1 MYRPRVFGTIL
12 SVRVR
17 TADPQEDDEMKI
29 RTVDQLDLSGKRTL
43 VRVDFNVPMDKS
55 GNVTDVTRLQ
65 AALPTIRA
73 AVEKGAKTI
82 LLSHLGRPKGKR
94 VPEMSLAPVAPRL
107 STLLGKPVS
116 FVPDCVGE
124 AAEKAVAA
132 MKPGDV
138 LLLENVRFHAEEEKN
153 DEGFGKRL
161 AALCDVYVNDA
172 FATAHR
178 GHASNVAILK
188 FVRERAAGLLMKDE
202 IAYFEKALVSPA
214 RPLIAVFGG
223 AKISGKIEA
232 INNVLGKVD
241 KILIGGA
248 MANTFF
254 AALGYGVGK
263 SLCEMEMV
271 ETARQVLSGAASR
284 KVRLYLPV
292 DVVVADRL
300 DAASATRTV
309 PAQEIPEGMMALD
322 VGPASSLLFREALQ
336 DAKTIVWNGPMGAF
350 ETAPFAA
357 GTLSI
362 MRALAESDATT
373 IVGGGDTDTALH
385 KAGLFSRMSY
395 VSTGGGAFLEL
406 LEGKRLPGI
415 AALEE

>member
-1 MYRPRVFGTIL
+1 
-12 SVRVR
+12 
-17 TADPQEDDEMKI
+17 MKI
-29 RTVDQLDLSGKRTL
+29 RSVDQLDLSGKRTL
-43 VRVDFNVPMDKS
+43 IRVDFNVPIDKS
-55 GNVTDVTRLQ
+55 GNITDETRLK
-65 AALPTIRA
+65 AAVPTIRA
-73 AVEKGAKTI
+73 TMDKGAKTI
-82 LLSHLGRPKGKR
+82 LLSHLGRPKGKP
-94 VPEMSLAPVAPRL
+94 VPEMSLAPVAASL
-107 STLLGKPVS
+107 SKLLGKPVA
-116 FVPDCVGE
+116 FAADCVGE
-124 AAEKAVAA
+124 TAEKAVAA

-138 LLLENVRFHAEEEKN
+138 LLLENVRFYAEEEKN
-153 DEGFGKRL
+153 DEGFGKKL
-161 AALCDVYVNDA
+161 ASLCDVYVNDA

-178 GHASNVAILK
+178 GHSSNVAILK
-188 FVRERAAGLLMKDE
+188 FVKERAAGLLMKDE
-202 IAYFEKALVSPA
+202 IAYFEKALISPA
-214 RPLIAVFGG
+214 RPLAAVFGG

-263 SLCEMEMV
+263 SLFEAEMI
-271 ETARQVLSGAASR
+271 ETAKQVLAGAAAR
-284 KVRLYLPV
+284 KVKVYLPV

-300 DAASATRTV
+300 ESPSSIQNV

-322 VGPASSLLFREALQ
+322 IGPASGLLFKEALH
-336 DAKTIVWNGPMGAF
+336 DAKTIVWNGPMGVF
-350 ETAPFAA
+350 ESPQFAG
-357 GTLSI
+357 GTQAV
-362 MRALAESDATT
+362 MRALAESSATT

-415 AALEE
+415 AALEEA

>member
-1 MYRPRVFGTIL
+1 MR
-12 SVRVR
+12 
-17 TADPQEDDEMKI
+17 I
-29 RTVDQLDLSGKRTL
+29 RTMDQLDLSGKRTL

-65 AALPTIRA
+65 AALPTIRM
-73 AVEKGAKTI
+73 AVEGGAKTI

-107 STLLGKPVS
+107 STLLGKQVR

-124 AAEKAVAA
+124 EAERAVAA

-138 LLLENVRFHAEEEKN
+138 LLLENVRYHAEEEKN
-153 DEGFGKRL
+153 DEGFGRKL

-178 GHASNVAILK
+178 GHASNVAIVK
-188 FVRERAAGLLMKDE
+188 FVSVRAAGLLMKDE

-214 RPLIAVFGG
+214 RPLVAVFGG

-263 SLCEMEMV
+263 SLCEKEMA
-271 ETARQVLSGAASR
+271 ETARQVLAGAASR

-300 DAASATRTV
+300 EATAATRTV

-322 VGPASSLLFREALQ
+322 VGPASSLLFREAIQ

-357 GTLSI
+357 GTLAI

>member
-1 MYRPRVFGTIL
+1 
-12 SVRVR
+12 
-17 TADPQEDDEMKI
+17 MKI

-43 VRVDFNVPMDKS
+43 IRVDFNVPIGKDGKI
-55 GNVTDVTRLQ
+55 TDDTRLQ
-65 AALPTIRA
+65 AAIPTIRMA
-73 AVEKGAKTI
+73 IEKGARTI
-82 LLSHLGRPKGKR
+82 LLSHLGRPKGKP

-107 STLLGKPVS
+107 TQLLGTPVA
-116 FVPDCVGE
+116 FATDCVGE

-132 MKPGDV
+132 LGSGGV
-138 LLLENVRFHAEEEKN
+138 LLLENVRFHPEEEKN

-161 AALCDVYVNDA
+161 AALCDAYVNDA

-178 GHASNVAILK
+178 GHASNVAILR
-188 FVRERAAGLLMKDE
+188 FVKVRAAGLLMKDE

-214 RPLIAVFGG
+214 RPLAAVFGG

-254 AALGYGVGK
+254 AAMGYGVGR
-263 SLCEMEMV
+263 SLHEAEMA
-271 ETARQVLSGAASR
+271 ETARTVLAGAAAR
-284 KVRLYLPV
+284 KVKLYLPV
-292 DVVVADRL
+292 DVTVADRL
-300 DAASATRTV
+300 DAPTSTKTV
-309 PAQEIPEGMMALD
+309 PAQEIPGEMMALD
-322 VGPASSLLFREALQ
+322 IGPATGLLFREALQ

-350 ETAPFAA
+350 ETPPFGA
-357 GTLSI
+357 GTQAL
-362 MRALAESDATT
+362 MRALAESSATT

-415 AALEE
+415 AALEEA

>member
-1 MYRPRVFGTIL
+1 
-12 SVRVR
+12 
-17 TADPQEDDEMKI
+17 MKV
-29 RTVDQLDLSGKRTL
+29 RTVDQLDLAGKRTL
-43 VRVDFNVPMDKS
+43 IRVDFNVPIARD
-55 GNVTDVTRLQ
+55 GGVTDDTRLQ
-65 AALPTIRA
+65 AALPTIRK
-73 AVEKGAKTI
+73 AVEQGAKTI
-82 LLSHLGRPKGKR
+82 LLSHLGRPKGKA

-107 STLLGKPVS
+107 SRLLERPVA
-116 FVPDCVGE
+116 FAADCVGE
-124 AAEKAVAA
+124 PAEKAVAA
-132 MKPGDV
+132 MNPGDV
-138 LLLENVRFHAEEEKN
+138 LLLENVRFHAGEEKN
-153 DEGFGKRL
+153 DEEFGKKL
-161 AALCDVYVNDA
+161 AALCDAYVNDA

-178 GHASNVAILK
+178 AHASNVAILR
-188 FVRERAAGLLMKDE
+188 FVKERAAGLLMKDE

-214 RPLIAVFGG
+214 RPLAAVFGG

-254 AALGYGVGK
+254 AALGYGVGT
-263 SLCEMEMV
+263 SLHEAEME
-271 ETARQVLSGAASR
+271 ETARQVLSGAAAR
-284 KVRLYLPV
+284 KVKLYLPV

-300 DAASATRTV
+300 DAPGSARTV
-309 PAQEIPEGMMALD
+309 PSQEIPEATMALD
-322 VGPASSLLFREALQ
+322 IGPATALLFREALL

-350 ETAPFAA
+350 ETAPFGS
-357 GTLSI
+357 GTQAI
-362 MRALAESDATT
+362 MRALAESSATT

-415 AALEE
+415 VALEEE

>member
-1 MYRPRVFGTIL
+1 
-12 SVRVR
+12 
-17 TADPQEDDEMKI
+17 MKI
-29 RTVDQLDLSGKRTL
+29 RTIDQLDLSGKRTL

-55 GNVTDVTRLQ
+55 GNVTDITRLQ
-65 AALPTIRA
+65 AALPTIRIA
-73 AVEKGAKTI
+73 MEKGAKTI

-107 STLLGKPVS
+107 SSLLGKEVP
-116 FVPDCVGE
+116 FVPDCVGDE
-124 AAEKAVAA
+124 AEKAVAA

-138 LLLENVRFHAEEEKN
+138 LLLENVRFHAGEEKN
-153 DEGFGKRL
+153 DEEFGRKL

-178 GHASNVAILK
+178 GHASNVAIVR
-188 FVRERAAGLLMKDE
+188 FVPVRAAGLLMKDE

-214 RPLIAVFGG
+214 RPLVAVFGG

-254 AALGYGVGK
+254 VALGYGVGK
-263 SLCEMEMV
+263 SLCESEMA
-271 ETARQVLSGAASR
+271 ETARQVLAGAASR

-300 DAASATRTV
+300 EATAPTRTV

-322 VGPASSLLFREALQ
+322 VGPASSILFREAIQ

-362 MRALAESDATT
+362 MRALADSDATT

>member
-1 MYRPRVFGTIL
+1 MR
-12 SVRVR
+12 
-17 TADPQEDDEMKI
+17 I
-29 RTVDQLDLSGKRTL
+29 RTIDQLDLSGKRTL

-65 AALPTIRA
+65 AALPTIRMA
-73 AVEKGAKTI
+73 MEKGAKTI
-82 LLSHLGRPKGKR
+82 LLSHLGRPKGKK

-138 LLLENVRFHAEEEKN
+138 LLLENVRYYAEEEKN
-153 DEGFGKRL
+153 DEGFGRKL

-188 FVRERAAGLLMKDE
+188 FVSVRAAGLLMKDE

-263 SLCEMEMV
+263 SLCEKEMV

-300 DAASATRTV
+300 EATAATRTV

-322 VGPASSLLFREALQ
+322 IGPASSILFREAIQ

-357 GTLSI
+357 GTLAI

>member
-1 MYRPRVFGTIL
+1 MRRHK
-12 SVRVR
+12 
-17 TADPQEDDEMKI
+17 EDGEMKI

-55 GNVTDVTRLQ
+55 GNVTDITRLQ
-65 AALPTIRA
+65 AALPTIRM

-107 STLLGKPVS
+107 STLLGKPVP

-124 AAEKAVAA
+124 EAEKAVAA

-138 LLLENVRFHAEEEKN
+138 LLLENVRYHAGEEKN
-153 DEGFGKRL
+153 DEEFGRKL

-178 GHASNVAILK
+178 GHASNVAIVK
-188 FVRERAAGLLMKDE
+188 FVKERAAGLLMKDE

-214 RPLIAVFGG
+214 RPLVAVFGG

-263 SLCEMEMV
+263 SLCEGEMV
-271 ETARQVLSGAASR
+271 ETAKQVLAGAASR

-300 DAASATRTV
+300 EATAATRTV

-322 VGPASSLLFREALQ
+322 IGPASSLLFREAVQ

-357 GTLSI
+357 GTQAL
-362 MRALAESDATT
+362 MRTLAESDAIT

-415 AALEE
+415 VALEEG

>member
-1 MYRPRVFGTIL
+1 
-12 SVRVR
+12 
-17 TADPQEDDEMKI
+17 MKV

-43 VRVDFNVPMDKS
+43 IRVDFNVPIGEDGKI
-55 GNVTDVTRLQ
+55 TDDTRLQ
-65 AALPTIRA
+65 AALPTIRL
-73 AVEKGAKTI
+73 AVEQGAKTI
-82 LLSHLGRPKGKR
+82 LLSHLGRPKGKP
-94 VPEMSLAPVAPRL
+94 VPSMSLAPVAPRM
-107 STLLGKPVS
+107 SQLLGRPVA
-116 FVPDCVGE
+116 FATDCVGD
-124 AAEKAVAA
+124 AAGKAVAA
-132 MKPGDV
+132 MNPGDV

-153 DEGFGKRL
+153 DEGFGKQL

-178 GHASNVAILK
+178 GHASNVAILR
-188 FVRERAAGLLMKDE
+188 FVKERAAGLLMKNE

-214 RPLIAVFGG
+214 RPLAAVFGG

-263 SLCEMEMV
+263 SLHEAEMA
-271 ETARQVLSGAASR
+271 ETARRVLSGAASH
-284 KVRLYLPV
+284 KVKLYLPV
-292 DVVVADRL
+292 DVMVADRL
-300 DAASATRTV
+300 QAPTTTKTV
-309 PAQEIPEGMMALD
+309 PSQEIPEGMMALD
-322 VGPASSLLFREALQ
+322 IGPATGLLFREALQ

-350 ETAPFAA
+350 ETAPFGS
-357 GTLSI
+357 GTQAL
-362 MRALAESDATT
+362 MRVLADSTATT

-415 AALEE
+415 VALEEE

>member
-1 MYRPRVFGTIL
+1 MR
-12 SVRVR
+12 
-17 TADPQEDDEMKI
+17 I
-29 RTVDQLDLSGKRTL
+29 RTIDQLDLSGKRTL

-65 AALPTIRA
+65 AALPTIRMA
-73 AVEKGAKTI
+73 MEKGAKTI

-107 STLLGKPVS
+107 STLLGKQVP

-124 AAEKAVAA
+124 EAEKAVAA

-138 LLLENVRFHAEEEKN
+138 LLLENVRYHAEEEKN
-153 DEGFGKRL
+153 DEGFGRKL

-178 GHASNVAILK
+178 GHASNVAIVK
-188 FVRERAAGLLMKDE
+188 FVSVRAAGLLMKDE

-214 RPLIAVFGG
+214 RPLVAVFGG

-263 SLCEMEMV
+263 SLCEKEMA
-271 ETARQVLSGAASR
+271 ETARQVLAGAASR

-300 DAASATRTV
+300 EATAATRTV

-322 VGPASSLLFREALQ
+322 VGPASSLLFREAIQ

-357 GTLSI
+357 GTLAI

>member
-1 MYRPRVFGTIL
+1 
-12 SVRVR
+12 
-17 TADPQEDDEMKI
+17 MKI

-43 VRVDFNVPMDKS
+43 IRVDFNVPMDKA
-55 GNVTDVTRLQ
+55 GNVTDDTRLE
-65 AALPTIRA
+65 ATLPTIRLA
-73 AVEKGAKTI
+73 IERGAKTI

-107 STLLGKPVS
+107 SRLLGRPVA
-116 FVPDCVGE
+116 FAQDCVGE
-124 AAEKAVAA
+124 PAETAVAA

-138 LLLENVRFHAEEEKN
+138 LLLENVRYQAGEEKN
-153 DEGFGKRL
+153 DEELGKRL

-178 GHASNVAILK
+178 RHASNVAVVK
-188 FVRERAAGLLMKDE
+188 FVKERAAGLLMKNE

-214 RPLIAVFGG
+214 RPLAAIFGG
-223 AKISGKIEA
+223 AKISGKIDA
-232 INNVLGKVD
+232 IDHVLGKVD

-248 MANTFF
+248 MANTFL

-263 SLCEMEMV
+263 SLYEAEMV
-271 ETARQVLSGAASR
+271 ETATRILAGAASR

-292 DVVVADRL
+292 DVVVAERL
-300 DAASATRTV
+300 EATAPTRTV
-309 PAQEIPEGMMALD
+309 PSQEIPDGMMALD
-322 VGPASSLLFREALQ
+322 IGPATGILFREALH
-336 DAKTIVWNGPMGAF
+336 DAKTIVWNGPMGAL

-357 GTLSI
+357 GTLAV
-362 MRALAESDATT
+362 MRALAESDAIT

-395 VSTGGGAFLEL
+395 VSTGGGAFLGL
-406 LEGKRLPGI
+406 LEGKHLPGI
-415 AALEE
+415 AALEEE

>member
-1 MYRPRVFGTIL
+1 
-12 SVRVR
+12 
-17 TADPQEDDEMKI
+17 MKI
-29 RTVDQLDLSGKRTL
+29 RSVDQLDLSGKRTL
-43 VRVDFNVPMDKS
+43 IRVDFNVPIDKS
-55 GNVTDVTRLQ
+55 GNITDETRLK
-65 AALPTIRA
+65 AAVPTIRA
-73 AVEKGAKTI
+73 TMEKGAKTI
-82 LLSHLGRPKGKR
+82 LLSHLGRPKGKP
-94 VPEMSLAPVAPRL
+94 VPEMSLAPVAASL
-107 STLLGKPVS
+107 SKLLGKPVA
-116 FVPDCVGE
+116 FAADCVGE
-124 AAEKAVAA
+124 TAEKAVAA

-138 LLLENVRFHAEEEKN
+138 LLLENVRFYAEEEKN
-153 DEGFGKRL
+153 DEGFGKKL
-161 AALCDVYVNDA
+161 ASLCDVYVNDA

-178 GHASNVAILK
+178 GHSSNVAILK
-188 FVRERAAGLLMKDE
+188 FVKERAAGLLMKDE
-202 IAYFEKALVSPA
+202 IAYFEKALISPA
-214 RPLIAVFGG
+214 RPLAAVFGG

-263 SLCEMEMV
+263 SLFEAEMI
-271 ETARQVLSGAASR
+271 ETAKQVLAGAAAR
-284 KVRLYLPV
+284 KVKVYLPV

-300 DAASATRTV
+300 ESPSSIKNV

-322 VGPASSLLFREALQ
+322 IGPASGLLFKEALH
-336 DAKTIVWNGPMGAF
+336 DAKTIVWNGPMGVF
-350 ETAPFAA
+350 ESPQFAG
-357 GTLSI
+357 GTQAV
-362 MRALAESDATT
+362 MRALAESGATT

-415 AALEE
+415 AALEEA

>member
-1 MYRPRVFGTIL
+1 
-12 SVRVR
+12 
-17 TADPQEDDEMKI
+17 MKI
-29 RTVDQLDLSGKRTL
+29 RTMDQLDLSGKRTL
-43 VRVDFNVPMDKS
+43 IRVDFNVPMDKS

-65 AALPTIRA
+65 AALPTIRM
-73 AVEKGAKTI
+73 AVERGAKTI

-94 VPEMSLAPVAPRL
+94 VPEMSLAPVAPKL
-107 STLLGKPVS
+107 SSLLGKPVA

-124 AAEKAVAA
+124 EAEKAVAA

-138 LLLENVRFHAEEEKN
+138 ILLENVRYYAEEEKN
-153 DEGFGKRL
+153 DEGFGKKL

-178 GHASNVAILK
+178 GHSSNVAILK
-188 FVRERAAGLLMKDE
+188 SVRERAAGLLMKDE

-214 RPLIAVFGG
+214 RPLVAVFGG

-263 SLCEMEMV
+263 SLHEAEMV
-271 ETARQVLSGAASR
+271 ETARQVLAGAASR

-300 DAASATRTV
+300 DAAAATRTV

-322 VGPASSLLFREALQ
+322 IGPASSILFREAVQ

-357 GTLSI
+357 GTQAV
-362 MRALAESDATT
+362 MQALAESDAIT

-415 AALEE
+415 VALEEE

>member
-214 RPLIAVFGG
+214 RPLNAVFGG

>member
-1 MYRPRVFGTIL
+1 
-12 SVRVR
+12 
-17 TADPQEDDEMKI
+17 MKI

-124 AAEKAVAA
+124 EAEKAVAA

>member
-1 MYRPRVFGTIL
+1 
-12 SVRVR
+12 
-17 TADPQEDDEMKI
+17 MKI

-138 LLLENVRFHAEEEKN
+138 LLLENVRFYAEEEKN